1 MSAIFIR
8 VLTFYLICFSVFWL
22 GVKIILKSQGFPF
35 TIILGF
41 RDFDHLHQLI
51 RASTDSARRA
61 FYRGL
66 LFCLYTL
73 IALFPILPL
82 VLYLFAT

>member
-22 GVKIILKSQGFPF
+22 GVKIILRSQGFPF
-35 TIILGF
+35 TLIWGF
-41 RDFDHLHQLI
+41 RDFDYLYQLV
-51 RASTDSARRA
+51 RTDTDRSRRA
-61 FYRGL
+61 FFRGL

-82 VLYLFAT
+82 VLYLFAP